1 MTVGGGCP
9 YSEQALRRAIIDRI
23 NYNTP
28 KAAIPLSLMRS
39 TLEFEHTKH
48 RAAAAAYKPCP
59 ASVVWWAGDNGSCT
73 L

>member
-9 YSEQALRRAIIDRI
+9 YSEEALRRAIIDRI
-23 NYNTP
+23 NYDTT

-59 ASVVWWAGDNGSCT
+59 ASVVLWAGDSGT